1 MIARFPIFGR
11 RFSEAWR
18 LVTRLARCGRPTR
31 DGYSPGPMTVT
42 VVAASHVGKV
52 RPHNEDSFLIESLG
66 SAPGHVSRPASQHC
80 MPATGALLLVADGMG
95 GPAAGEVA
103 SAMATAVVSAR
114 LTEVWRHHDRPTR
127 ERVSQCLSEA
137 MAAANGEI
145 HSYAS
150 RDPQLTGMGTTATV
164 VVLLEDQLCVG
175 HVGDSRAY
183 LVRAGRAQQLTADHS
198 WIQHLLDTGTLS
210 PEEAARSPQRH
221 ILLRALGPQPEV
233 AVDVSEHPLRDGDVL
248 VLCSDGLWSTVAEDE
263 IVAVLSSE
271 PNLGVVCDTLID
283 LANMRG
289 GLDNI
294 TVLAAR
300 VGAGGRD
307 STTEDADRRS
317 SE

>member
-1 MIARFPIFGR
+1 
-11 RFSEAWR
+11 
-18 LVTRLARCGRPTR
+18 
-31 DGYSPGPMTVT
+31 
-42 VVAASHVGKV
+42 
-52 RPHNEDSFLIESLG
+52 
-66 SAPGHVSRPASQHC
+66 